1 MPGTVPRR
9 LLLLRHAKSAWPEEV
24 HDHERPLAGRGRRD
38 APVAGHWLRST
49 GKQPDQAIVSTARRA
64 RETWQLAAA
73 ELAAQPSVTFDER
86 VYGATA
92 GDLLDLA
99 RQAPPGAQ
107 SLLIVG
113 HDPAMQDLT
122 LALTDADA
130 EDNAGKLAR
139 VRLKFPTAAI
149 AALEFTGSW
158 QKLGPGRA
166 RLTAFVTPRELQASG
181 GADVT

>member
-9 LLLLRHAKSAWPEEV
+9 LLLLRHAKSAWPDV
-24 HDHERPLAGRGRRD
+24 PDHERPLAGRGRRD
-38 APVAGHWLRST
+38 APVAGRWLRST
-49 GKQPDQAIVSTARRA
+49 GKQPDQVIVSPARRT

-73 ELAAQPSVTFDER
+73 ELAARPTVSFDER

-99 RQAPPGAQ
+99 RQAPPGAR

-122 LALTDADA
+122 LALADADA
-130 EDNAGKLAR
+130 DADAGKLAR

-181 GADVT
+181 GVDLT